1 MFKLVLYILGI
12 CGLSSG
18 WLAVKRN
25 EEKES
30 LLMWLTPALL
40 GVIAL
45 HAFLGSVISVL
56 VNGICV
62 YVISSIDLVLGSFLW
77 ILAGKKLGFQKY
89 KFCWED
95 AVVLVAVAYLTVSF
109 FRHRFPGF
117 IINFASIDSGAHF
130 TQARYVANSHGILS
144 NMCISAVN
152 TGLAMESFMKITG
165 DFANYKTFILAECF
179 YFFLSGSM
187 IYSLFRFYTKSK
199 GESLLAGLIAL
210 IYMEGYPKYST
221 IFGFSYL
228 GLTVTMIC
236 FLLFVMQAYFAGRMK
251 MGLFLASMNV
261 GLQSIFIG
269 YTLFVPSVFFG
280 AFLAILIDWK
290 KKGHKIFKLKTIGYL
305 FSVFFLP
312 SVLGMLRSI
321 GVLFMLI
328 GKNNTGAATEAASAS
343 GHAAGLMTDGG
354 CYNEFYSNFILMF
367 PLVIVGLAF
376 VGKMLFNRYKESERE
391 AFVDMKEVGLAEIA
405 VTFIHAIFVMGVFC
419 LVLKHK
425 ASVYYFSKTLSL
437 LWLLG
442 FMMAFLGGLYL
453 WRCCRAA
460 AIGTLV
466 TILLIFGSFLTRF
479 DAYVLVRNDRMIRV
493 GTDAFLNI
501 YAFNRAFMDTPPI
514 SQEDLDM
521 MKYIKEEMSDKRVA
535 VVGTDFYDIWYK
547 QLTGQEDQAVNA
559 YVTDLHE
566 YIANS
571 EAEYTFISQDLLG
584 VYEIHPGDYEVIS
597 SNNKVAVLK
606 NR

>member
-12 CGLSSG
+12 GVLSSG

-199 GESLLAGLIAL
+199 VESFLAGLIAL

-343 GHAAGLMTDGG
+343 GHSLGLLTDGG
-354 CYNEFYSNFILMF
+354 CYNEFYSNFIFMF
-367 PLVIVGLAF
+367 PLVVLGLIF
-376 VGKMLFNRYKESERE
+376 VVKMLFNRYKESESE
-391 AFVDMKEVGLAEIA
+391 VFGDMKEVGLAELGLT
-405 VTFIHAIFVMGVFC
+405 VMHAIFAMGIFY

-425 ASVYYFSKTLSL
+425 ASVYYFSKTLSA

-442 FMMAFLGGLYL
+442 FAIAFLGGLYL
-453 WRCCRAA
+453 WRCCKGA
-460 AIGTLV
+460 AIGVLV
-466 TILLIFGSFLTRF
+466 TIMLIFGSFITRF
-479 DAYVLVRNDRMIRV
+479 DSYVLARNERMIRV
-493 GTDAFLNI
+493 GTDAFLNV
-501 YAFNRAFMDTPPI
+501 YAFNRAFMETPPI
-514 SQEDLDM
+514 TQDDLDM
-521 MKYIKEEMSDKRVA
+521 MKYIKDEMVDKRVA
-535 VVGTDFYDIWYK
+535 VIGSDFYDIWYT
-547 QLTGQEDQAVNA
+547 QLTGQKDQAIAANVA
-559 YVTDLHE
+559 DAHE
-566 YIANS
+566 FMS
-571 EAEYTFISQDLLG
+571 STEAEYTFISQDLLMA
-584 VYEIHPGDYEVIS
+584 YDIHPGEYEVIRC
-597 SNNKVAVLK
+597 NDKVAILK